1 MTKIG
6 LNQNISEILK
16 YIDNKNFQSTGAYRK
31 WKANV
36 CYESNILNNL
46 TLSDVEILYQYS
58 DIPQIIIN
66 SFNPPY
72 YSVFDPKYQTFKC
85 VENCLVITG
94 NGKNG
99 TYKVVIR

>member
-6 LNQNISEILK
+6 LDQNISEIFK

-36 CYESNILNNL
+36 CYESNILNKL

-58 DIPQIIIN
+58 GDPKIII
-66 SFNPPY
+66 SSIKPPY
-72 YSVFDPKYQTFKC
+72 YSDFNPNATRKMHQLTTNFEKSS
-85 VENCLVITG
+85 NI
-94 NGKNG
+94 
-99 TYKVVIR
+99 